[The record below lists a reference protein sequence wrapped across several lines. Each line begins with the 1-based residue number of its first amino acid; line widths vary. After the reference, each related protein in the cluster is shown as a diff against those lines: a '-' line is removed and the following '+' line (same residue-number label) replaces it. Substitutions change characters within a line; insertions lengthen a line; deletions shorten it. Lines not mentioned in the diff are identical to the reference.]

1 MSDKPQSIFLLE
13 QELFPIIYNATAIT
27 EIRELTNNDGRV
39 HTASEIIEA
48 AERFQEVEI
57 IFSGWGAPVMDEA
70 LLTALPRLKAFF
82 YGAGSVRGIVTE
94 AFWQRDILLT
104 SSYQANAIPVAEFS
118 VASIVMALKH
128 TWRLA
133 RRLRA
138 GINGRT
144 LREMPGVYHGS
155 TVGII
160 SLGAIGRTVC
170 ERLKAFDLDVLAYDP
185 FASDA
190 VFAAHGAHR
199 ADSLEVLFSECE
211 VVSLHAPNLPE
222 TRHMIT
228 GPLLRSLPKNA
239 TFINTSRGAVVDE
252 EAMIAVLCERPDLF
266 AVIDVIT
273 DESDYTASPL
283 AQLENVFLTPHI
295 AGSGGRECHRMG
307 EYAVEECRRHLK
319 GQEPVTPVTRESIQ
333 RMA

>member
-1 MSDKPQSIFLLE
+1 LDRISLSALSVFGDQHVDAGEEDQGEESADGHASD
-13 QELFPIIYNATAIT
+13 
-27 EIRELTNNDGRV
+27 D
-39 HTASEIIEA
+39 
-48 AERFQEVEI
+48 
-57 IFSGWGAPVMDEA
+57 DEA
-70 LLTALPRLKAFF
+70 DRVAGLF
-82 YGAGSVRGIVTE
+82 YGAGSVRGLVTE

-104 SSYQANAIPVAEFS
+104 SAYKANAIPVVEFS

-128 TWRLA
+128 AWRLA

-138 GINGRT
+138 GENCRDLTG
-144 LREMPGVYHGS
+144 MSGVYHGS

-160 SLGAIGRTVC
+160 SLGAIGCGVC
-170 ERLKAFDLDVLAYDP
+170 ERLKAFDIDVVAYDP
-185 FASDA
+185 FAA
-190 VFAAHGAHR
+190 EEMFASLGTRR
-199 ADSLEVLFSECE
+199 ADSLEALFRECD

-222 TRHMIT
+222 TRHMIN

-239 TFINTSRGAVVDE
+239 TFINTSRGAIIDE
-252 EAMIAVLCERPDLF
+252 GALLEVLRERPDLF

-273 DESDYTASPL
+273 DESDYTASPF

-307 EYAVEECRRHLK
+307 EYAVEECRRYLS
-319 GQEPVTPVTRESIQ
+319 GQEPVTPVTRESIV